1 MRPLPEAGAK
11 LEPQLW
17 GTQTE
22 AQNEP
27 QLGGGLPG
35 VKPIAEIQQELKVT
49 IDLIALQVLT
59 YVQGKHK
66 P

>member
-35 VKPIAEIQQELKVT
+35 VKLNGRISARVEG
-49 IDLIALQVLT
+49 DN
-59 YVQGKHK
+59 
-66 P
+66 